1 MSAQRRLLRLLHLVR
16 RIHALE
22 LKTGLQNLQWQSPER
37 ALFHSCVVAFF
48 LPARCTHCCL
58 SIPSRLQC
66 PAPCRQRYAACAP
79 CHAACSK
86 AYRPSRAFRTIASA
100 RHQPS
105 IKQTQAACPRVPGK
119 HIRHGTSKNLP
130 QLHIHH
136 LPAKQPPPVHEKVRL
151 ACLRR
156 LALHDD
162 AVQPHIAQSPRLSG
176 VAC

>member
-66 PAPCRQRYAACAP
+66 PAPCRRLHAPCAP

-100 RHQPS
+100 KHQPS
-105 IKQTQAACPRVPGK
+105 INQTSAKGKPPARECQAEQA
-119 HIRHGTSKNLP
+119 HQTRHLKKSAPTAHPPLAS
-130 QLHIHH
+130 QTA
-136 LPAKQPPPVHEKVRL
+136 PAG
-151 ACLRR
+151 A
-156 LALHDD
+156 
-162 AVQPHIAQSPRLSG
+162 
-176 VAC
+176 